1 MILASRPSD
10 FFTNGAERLA
20 NSPGPW
26 LEDARR
32 GVYPAAKRA
41 LDVAGAALGLLLLT
55 PLLLIVAILI
65 RVESPGPV
73 FFAQTRVGRREN
85 PFRCWKFRSMTID
98 AEQRKAELM
107 ARNEMPGSTTFKMK
121 HDPRVTRVGRFIR
134 KASIDELPQLWNVL
148 IGEMSLVGPRPPVP
162 AEVARYSAVDRQR
175 LSVKPGIT
183 CTWQV
188 TGRSDIPFREQVALD
203 LRYIQERSLLLD
215 IRLLLMT
222 VPAVLLAR
230 GAY

>member
-10 FFTNGAERLA
+10 FFTHGAERPA
-20 NSPGPW
+20 NSSRPW

-73 FFAQTRVGRREN
+73 FFAQTRIGRREH
-85 PFRCWKFRSMTID
+85 PFRCWKFRSMIID

-121 HDPRVTRVGRFIR
+121 HDPRITRVGRFIR

-230 GAY
+230 GA

>member
-1 MILASRPSD
+1 M
-10 FFTNGAERLA
+10 
-20 NSPGPW
+20 
-26 LEDARR
+26 
-32 GVYPAAKRA
+32 
-41 LDVAGAALGLLLLT
+41 
-55 PLLLIVAILI
+55 
-65 RVESPGPV
+65 
-73 FFAQTRVGRREN
+73 
-85 PFRCWKFRSMTID
+85 
-98 AEQRKAELM
+98 
-107 ARNEMPGSTTFKMK
+107 
-121 HDPRVTRVGRFIR
+121 
-134 KASIDELPQLWNVL
+134 
-148 IGEMSLVGPRPPVP
+148 P

>member
-1 MILASRPSD
+1 MRKP
-10 FFTNGAERLA
+10 
-20 NSPGPW
+20 
-26 LEDARR
+26 
-32 GVYPAAKRA
+32 
-41 LDVAGAALGLLLLT
+41 
-55 PLLLIVAILI
+55 
-65 RVESPGPV
+65 ESG
-73 FFAQTRVGRREN
+73 
-85 PFRCWKFRSMTID
+85 
-98 AEQRKAELM
+98 
-107 ARNEMPGSTTFKMK
+107 
-121 HDPRVTRVGRFIR
+121 
-134 KASIDELPQLWNVL
+134 
-148 IGEMSLVGPRPPVP
+148 GEMSLVGPRPPLP